1 MNCENNFSYYHLK
14 RIYENILD
22 RGYSIVSC
30 KDYFYNYE
38 GYKNMKIFINRVD
51 VDLSLSK
58 AIKISNIFKELNITG
73 TFFIRL
79 HAPEYNPL
87 SYDNYLRIKELQKYY
102 EIGLHSEVIDCGNI
116 FNKNYSECLISDI
129 KILETILGSKFYGL
143 ASHGGLTGYNNLDFW
158 KNNNPNNFNLM
169 YEAYDRSLFDNCFYT
184 SVLLLSGWKCYNK
197 GNLIEDDKRC
207 LCEHIKDDHRLMY
220 NVIHPIKFYERH
232 VYED

>member
-102 EIGLHSEVIDCGNI
+102 EIGLHSEVIDW
-116 FNKNYSECLISDI
+116 F
-129 KILETILGSKFYGL
+129 
-143 ASHGGLTGYNNLDFW
+143 
-158 KNNNPNNFNLM
+158 
-169 YEAYDRSLFDNCFYT
+169 
-184 SVLLLSGWKCYNK
+184 
-197 GNLIEDDKRC
+197 
-207 LCEHIKDDHRLMY
+207 HIHINQY
-220 NVIHPIKFYERH
+220 Y
-232 VYED
+232 